1 MLEKIQA
8 IRNQDSTITAV
19 TWDGTGN
26 IIDLPLN
33 DAEKDALTPIFDKGK
48 KLRPKWERDVE
59 AAEKSKQQAQQER
72 TDALMAKREAEGDKA
87 RAEAKAENEKQAREA
102 AETAKAQALT
112 EKAQAIADKEA
123 KERELEEWKA
133 KLALALTGGLQDTIK
148 DDTIRLY
155 AEWQPGLSVDT
166 GDWYRVGLHMIRAK
180 VDHITS
186 AENSP
191 TGEHAADYWEGVPI
205 PAEPEAPAAKY
216 PKGTVLEWSGVQ
228 YRALKDTDKDP
239 GAAPSDWELVQ
250 TD

>member
-1 MLEKIQA
+1 MLEKIQ
-8 IRNQDSTITAV
+8 ITRGSDGELTAV
-19 TWDGTGN
+19 TWDSTGSL
-26 IIDLPLN
+26 IDL
-33 DAEKDALTPIFDKGK
+33 ALSEADSTALAALMDKAK
-48 KLRPKWERDVE
+48 QARPKWERDVE
-59 AAEKSKQQAQQER
+59 AAQKNEQRAQQER
-72 TDALMAKREAEGDKA
+72 AVAQAFAES
-87 RAEAKAENEKQAREA
+87 EKQARKV
-102 AETAKAQALT
+102 AETDKAQALT

-155 AEWQPGLSVDT
+155 AEWQPGLSVDA

-186 AENSP
+186 AENAP
-191 TGEHAADYWEGVPI
+191 TGAKAAEYWEGVPI
-205 PAEPEAPAAKY
+205 PAESTPAAKY
-216 PKGTVLEWSGVQ
+216 PKGTVMEWSGVQ
-228 YRALKDTDKDP
+228 YRALKDTEKDP

>member
-1 MLEKIQA
+1 MLEKIQ
-8 IRNQDSTITAV
+8 ITRDSGGELAAV
-19 TWDGTGN
+19 TWDSTGSL
-26 IIDLPLN
+26 IDLPLSEE
-33 DAEKDALTPIFDKGK
+33 DSIAVVALIDRAK
-48 KLRPKWERDVE
+48 KARPKWERDVE

-72 TDALMAKREAEGDKA
+72 AVAQAFAES
-87 RAEAKAENEKQAREA
+87 EKQARKV
-102 AETAKAQALT
+102 AETDKAQALT

-155 AEWQPGLSVDT
+155 AEWQPGLSVDA

-186 AENSP
+186 AENAP
-191 TGEHAADYWEGVPI
+191 TGAKAAEYWEGVPI
-205 PAEPEAPAAKY
+205 PAEPTPAAKY

-239 GAAPSDWELVQ
+239 GAAPADWELVQ

>member
-1 MLEKIQA
+1 MLEKIQ
-8 IRNQDSTITAV
+8 ITRDSGGELAAV
-19 TWDGTGN
+19 TWDSTGSL
-26 IIDLPLN
+26 IDLALSK
-33 DAEKDALTPIFDKGK
+33 AECTSLAALMDKAK
-48 KLRPKWERDVE
+48 AARPKWERDVE

-72 TDALMAKREAEGDKA
+72 AVAQAFAES
-87 RAEAKAENEKQAREA
+87 EKQARKV
-102 AETAKAQALT
+102 AETDKAQALT

-123 KERELEEWKA
+123 KARELEKWKA
-133 KLALALTGGLQDTIK
+133 KLALALTGGLQDDIK
-148 DDTIRLY
+148 DDTIKLY
-155 AEWQPGLSVDT
+155 AEWQPGLSVDA

-180 VDHITS
+180 VDHVTS

-205 PAEPEAPAAKY
+205 PAEPATPTAKY
-216 PKGTVLEWSGVQ
+216 PKGTVMEWSGVQ

>member
-33 DAEKDALTPIFDKGK
+33 DAEKAALTPIFDKGK
-48 KLRPKWERDVE
+48 KLRPKWEHDVE

-72 TDALMAKREAEGDKA
+72 ADALVAKREAEGDKA

-102 AETAKAQALT
+102 AET

-123 KERELEEWKA
+123 KEREIEEWKT
-133 KLALALTGGLQDTIK
+133 KLALALTGGLQDDIK
-148 DDTIRLY
+148 DDTIKLY
-155 AEWQPGLSVDT
+155 AEWQPGLSVDA

-186 AENSP
+186 AENAP
-191 TGEHAADYWEGVPI
+191 TGAKAADYWEGVPI
-205 PAEPEAPAAKY
+205 PAEPEAPTAKY
-216 PKGTVLEWSGVQ
+216 PKGTIIEWSGVQ

-239 GAAPSDWELVQ
+239 GAAPADWELVQ

>member
-1 MLEKIQA
+1 MLEKIQ
-8 IRNQDSTITAV
+8 ITRDSGGELAAV
-19 TWDGTGN
+19 TWDSTGSL
-26 IIDLPLN
+26 IDL
-33 DAEKDALTPIFDKGK
+33 ALSEADRVAIVALMDRAKAA
-48 KLRPKWERDVE
+48 RPKWERDVE
-59 AAEKSKQQAQQER
+59 AAQKNEQQAQQER
-72 TDALMAKREAEGDKA
+72 ADALVAKREAEGDKA

-102 AETAKAQALT
+102 AET

-133 KLALALTGGLQDTIK
+133 KLALALTGGLQDTVK

-155 AEWQPGLSVDT
+155 AEWQPGISVDA

-180 VDHITS
+180 VDHVTS
-186 AENSP
+186 ADNAP

-205 PAEPEAPAAKY
+205 PAEPTPAVKY
-216 PKGTVLEWSGVQ
+216 PKGTVIEWSGVQ

-239 GAAPSDWELVQ
+239 GAAPADWELVQ

>member
-1 MLEKIQA
+1 MLEKIQVTRGSDGELA
-8 IRNQDSTITAV
+8 AV
-19 TWDGTGN
+19 TWDSTGSL
-26 IIDLPLN
+26 IDL
-33 DAEKDALTPIFDKGK
+33 ALSDTECTALAALMDKAK
-48 KLRPKWERDVE
+48 EARPKWERDVE

-72 TDALMAKREAEGDKA
+72 AVAQAFAES
-87 RAEAKAENEKQAREA
+87 EKQARKV
-102 AETAKAQALT
+102 AETDKAQALT
-112 EKAQAIADKEA
+112 EKAQAIADKEV

-155 AEWQPGLSVDT
+155 PEWQLGLSVDA
-166 GDWYRVGLHMIRAK
+166 GDWFRVDLHMIRAK

-186 AENSP
+186 AENAP

-205 PAEPEAPAAKY
+205 PTEPEGPAAKY
-216 PKGTVLEWSGVQ
+216 PKGTIIEWSGVQ

-239 GAAPSDWELVQ
+239 GAAPADWKLVQ